1 MPLIVLAVAMGA
13 VLATSCVG
21 KQIAAPQPP
30 RSDLIVL
37 LRDEDTGNLGR
48 ASVSTRFGSV
58 TLDSERQVTRV
69 QPNQPPSLVDV
80 MSDTEVVESF
90 GDVLA
95 ALPLPTLRFTLQFR
109 FDSVELTDEAH
120 HLALE
125 IVDTVSERPFP
136 EVTVVGHADA
146 VGPEDVNFALGMKRA
161 NRLRALFLD
170 AGLDPN
176 SISVSSRGEN
186 DLRIQ
191 TDEATP
197 EARNRRVEIVIR

>member
-1 MPLIVLAVAMGA
+1 M
-13 VLATSCVG
+13 
-21 KQIAAPQPP
+21 
-30 RSDLIVL
+30 L
-37 LRDEDTGNLGR
+37 LRDEDTGNLGS

-58 TLDSERQVTRV
+58 TLNSERQVTRV
-69 QPNQPPSLVDV
+69 RSNQPPVLIDV

-90 GDVLA
+90 GDALA
-95 ALPLPTLRFTLQFR
+95 ALSLPTVRFTLQFR
-109 FDSVELTDEAH
+109 FDSVELTDEAR

-125 IVDTVSERPFP
+125 MVDAVSERPFP

-146 VGPEDVNFALGMKRA
+146 VGPRDVNFTLGMKRA
-161 NRLRALFLD
+161 NTVRALFLS

-176 SISVSSRGEN
+176 AVSVSSCGEN

-197 EARNRRVEIVIR
+197 ESRNRRVEIVIR